1 MHQLDAMLRW
11 LNNSWS
17 AGDNIVDIHATSR
30 GRPGIQDTKINLS
43 LSEGL
48 IYERNTA
55 KRLME
60 DLRKVCSLGIRDDSA
75 PLQSMMD
82 CCASL
87 QCNLEF
93 VLLYLGRSM

>member
-1 MHQLDAMLRW
+1 MPGEGVNRLRGLW
-11 LNNSWS
+11 R

-30 GRPGIQDTKINLS
+30 GWPGLQDARIDLS

-60 DLRKVCSLGIRDDSA
+60 EIRKARPSPSLHVW
-75 PLQSMMD
+75 PP
-82 CCASL
+82 
-87 QCNLEF
+87 
-93 VLLYLGRSM
+93 

>member
-1 MHQLDAMLRW
+1 MLCPLGLAQNGDRRCANPSQKDNPLRGLW
-11 LNNSWS
+11 H

-30 GRPGIQDTKINLS
+30 GRPGLQDARIDLS

-60 DLRKVCSLGIRDDSA
+60 EIRKARPPSL
-75 PLQSMMD
+75 SMS
-82 CCASL
+82 CHPHA
-87 QCNLEF
+87 
-93 VLLYLGRSM
+93 VAGP

>member
-1 MHQLDAMLRW
+1 MR
-11 LNNSWS
+11 NSWS

-30 GRPGIQDTKINLS
+30 RRPGIQDTKINLS

-60 DLRKVCSLGIRDDSA
+60 DLRKVRLSGD
-75 PLQSMMD
+75 Q
-82 CCASL
+82 
-87 QCNLEF
+87 
-93 VLLYLGRSM
+93 G